1 MFKLFVNHKDRK
13 EKVGGKVKK
22 ILTTILIFTLVFCN
36 TIMVHAADNTP
47 HVYGAKLTVARGEI
61 INYPI
66 YIEGNTGIAAI
77 KVIFASETKG
87 ITPLVKEDGKS
98 LDFETGEALS
108 TGSAFGS
115 ADETGGQ
122 IVWFHVKNSKEN
134 GKLFIVKLKVADNAR
149 SGNYNIK
156 ISYSPEN
163 TITQKE
169 APVTCRTTDGT
180 ITIKESS
187 TTGNSGST
195 GNAGSGTSGSSTAL
209 DKENTEKPRDDK
221 AEQPE
226 ITPPEADDPTVA
238 ETAAAIKAVKIK
250 LTTKLTKT
258 KGKSSIT
265 LTWKLSKRNVK
276 FDGYDIRRSVKKSSG
291 YGKRAFALTKKAKYI
306 NSRSLKKGKTYYY
319 KVRAY
324 KLVDGNKVY
333 TKWSNKSWKTVK

>member
-66 YIEGNTGIAAI
+66 YLEGNTGIAAI
-77 KVIFASETKG
+77 KVIFASETKD

-108 TGSAFGS
+108 AGSAFGS

-134 GKLFIVKLKVADNAR
+134 GKLFIVKLKIADNAR

-156 ISYSPEN
+156 ISYSSEN

-169 APVTCRTTDGT
+169 TPVSCRTTDGT
-180 ITIKESS
+180 ITIQESS

-195 GNAGSGTSGSSTAL
+195 GNAGSGTSGSSTAP

-238 ETAAAIKAVKIK
+238 EAAAAIKAVKIK
-250 LTTKLTKT
+250 LTTKLTKR

-324 KLVDGNKVY
+324 KLVDGSKVY

>member
-22 ILTTILIFTLVFCN
+22 ILTIILIFTLVFCN
-36 TIMVHAADNTP
+36 TIMVHAADNMP
-47 HVYGAKLTVARGEI
+47 HVYGAKLTAAKGET

-77 KVIFASETKG
+77 KVIFTSETKD

-115 ADETGGQ
+115 VDETGGQ

-134 GKLFIVKLKVADNAR
+134 GKLFLVKLKVAENAR
-149 SGNYNIK
+149 SGDYSIK

-169 APVTCRTTDGT
+169 TPVTCRTTDGT

-187 TTGNSGST
+187 TTGSTGST
-195 GNAGSGTSGSSTAL
+195 GSVGIGTGGSIAPDQG
-209 DKENTEKPRDDK
+209 DTEKPSDDK
-221 AEQPE
+221 VEQPE
-226 ITPPEADDPTVA
+226 ITTPEANEP
-238 ETAAAIKAVKIK
+238 TAAEPASVIKAVKIK
-250 LTTKLTKT
+250 LTTKLTK
-258 KGKSSIT
+258 KNGKSSIT
-265 LTWKLSKRNVK
+265 LTWKANNRNVQ
-276 FDGYDIRRSVKKSSG
+276 FDGYDIRRSVKKNSG
-291 YGKRAFALTKKAKYI
+291 YGTKPFMLVKKTKYI
-306 NSRSLKKGKTYYY
+306 NKTNLKKGKTYYY
-319 KVRAY
+319 RVRAY
-324 KLVDGNKVY
+324 QIIDGKKVY